1 MAMLAP
7 AQGRDVYTAQMDDG
21 SLMFTDSPTMATG
34 FQLLPRDWSP
44 PERRRVNLQIYPRLD
59 DWDGLLLDAGARHG
73 VPVSLLKAVCLAE
86 SGMNPAAKSYAG
98 AQGLM
103 QLMPGTARDLGVS
116 NVWDPAQNIDGG
128 ARYLRMM
135 LDSFGSERLALA
147 AYNAGPAN
155 VRKYQGVPPFEQTEH
170 YVVKVM
176 DLYDL
181 FRHSRPIF
189 PKMGSTPPSTES
201 NP

>member
-1 MAMLAP
+1 MLFLLLTAWLAP
-7 AQGRDVYTAQMDDG
+7 ANARDVYTAEMDDG
-21 SLMFTDSPTMATG
+21 TLVFTDSPSVARG

-44 PERRRVNLQIYPRLD
+44 PGRTQVNLAAYPQLD
-59 DWDGLLLDAGARHG
+59 AWDDLLLAAGARHG

-86 SGMNPAAKSYAG
+86 SGMNPQAKSYAG

-103 QLMPGTARDLGVS
+103 QLMPATAKDLGVS
-116 NVWDPAQNIDGG
+116 DVWDPAQNIDGG

-147 AYNAGPAN
+147 AYNAGPTN
-155 VRKYQGVPPFEQTEH
+155 VRKYQGVPPFEQTQH

-176 DLYDL
+176 DLHEL
-181 FRHSRPIF
+181 FRSSRPIF
-189 PKMGSTPPSTES
+189 PTASTP
-201 NP
+201 